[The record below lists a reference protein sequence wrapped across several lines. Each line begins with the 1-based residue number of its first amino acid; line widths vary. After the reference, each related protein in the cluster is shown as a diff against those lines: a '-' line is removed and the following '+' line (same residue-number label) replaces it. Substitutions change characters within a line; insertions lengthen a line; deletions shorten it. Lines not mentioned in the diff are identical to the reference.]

1 MTLFFPHPSFVT
13 LINSFAD
20 SPVCTRL
27 KKGLQ
32 ALLILSLASLPH
44 TIWAQGAPYPSRA
57 IRMITPFATGGA
69 SDIVAR
75 IVAEKMSGQLGQT
88 VVVDNRPGAGGA
100 IAMESVAKAE
110 PDGYTIGFAS
120 SSALVVVPAT
130 KPALT
135 YPAMLAPLSHICNV
149 PIILV
154 ARASLGIKTVA
165 ELVTMAQNKPG
176 KITFGSSGVGGL
188 PHVMGEN
195 FNNIAKVQLFHIP
208 YKGDAQEIAAFL
220 SGDLDV
226 AFLATPSV
234 TQLIESGKLKGL
246 AIAGT
251 SRAPDLPEVPTFA
264 EIGYP
269 ESSVDTFFGLV
280 ISSKASSSVVE
291 KLAAAA
297 IAAVANQDVQ
307 EKMKRLSVISI
318 GTGPTAFAK
327 VIEQNVQAWSKVI
340 RAMDLKELSQ

>member
-1 MTLFFPHPSFVT
+1 MKRFFQPLSFMT
-13 LINSFAD
+13 LINRFAD
-20 SPVCTRL
+20 RTVCTRL
-27 KKGLQ
+27 KKGVR
-32 ALLILSLASLPH
+32 ALLILSLASLPNAL
-44 TIWAQGAPYPSRA
+44 WAQGAPYPSHT

-110 PDGYTIGFAS
+110 PDGYTIGFTS

-135 YPAMLAPLSHICNV
+135 YPAMLTPVSHICNV

-154 ARASLGIKTVA
+154 VRSSLGINTVA
-165 ELVTMAQNKPG
+165 ELVTMAQKKPG

-195 FNNIAKVQLFHIP
+195 FNSIAKVQLFHIP
-208 YKGDAQEIAAFL
+208 FKGDAQEIAAFL

-234 TQLIESGKLKGL
+234 TQHIESGKLKGL

-269 ESSVDTFFGLV
+269 ESSVDTFYGLV
-280 ISSKASSSVVE
+280 ISSKANPAVIE

-297 IAAVANQDVQ
+297 IAAVATQDVQ
-307 EKMKRLSVISI
+307 EKMKRLNVISI

-340 RAMDLKELSQ
+340 RTMDLKELSQ

>member
-1 MTLFFPHPSFVT
+1 MKLAVQHRSSLKMLKSFVEST
-13 LINSFAD
+13 
-20 SPVCTRL
+20 VCPRL
-27 KKGLQ
+27 KKGVQ
-32 ALLILSLASLPH
+32 ALLILTLASLPEAL
-44 TIWAQGAPYPSRA
+44 WAQSASYPSHT

-135 YPAMLAPLSHICNV
+135 YPTMLAPISHICNV

-154 ARASLGIKTVA
+154 ARSSLGINTVA
-165 ELVTMAQNKPG
+165 ELVKMAQNKPG

-208 YKGDAQEIAAFL
+208 FKGDAQEIAALL

-280 ISSKASSSVVE
+280 ISSKAHPSVVE
-291 KLAAAA
+291 KLTAAA
-297 IAAVANQDVQ
+297 IAAVATQDVQ

-318 GTGPTAFAK
+318 GSGSSAFAK

-340 RAMDLKELSQ
+340 RTMDLKELSQ